1 MTRKATAFFAAT
13 VLTIGVVSASTG
25 FAQGSTPGT
34 PVAPTGPAPVSP
46 APQGQGM
53 MQGGGMMGGHGQMDG
68 KGMANGGMMDM
79 MSAMT
84 RMANNCNAMMES
96 AAHAP
101 ATPDKAS
108 PSPSHG

>member
-1 MTRKATAFFAAT
+1 MTRKVTAFLAAT

-25 FAQGSTPGT
+25 FAQGSSPET
-34 PVAPTGPAPVSP
+34 PVAPAPVSP

-53 MQGGGMMGGHGQMDG
+53 MQGGGMMDGHGQMDG

-84 RMANNCNAMMES
+84 RMANNCNTMMES

>member
-1 MTRKATAFFAAT
+1 MTRKVTAFFAAA

-34 PVAPTGPAPVSP
+34 PVAPPGPAPVGP
-46 APQGQGM
+46 APQGQGK
-53 MQGGGMMGGHGQMDG
+53 MGGHGQMDG
-68 KGMANGGMMDM
+68 NGMASGGMMDTM
-79 MSAMT
+79 GAMT
-84 RMANNCNAMMES
+84 RMANNCNAMMER

-101 ATPDKAS
+101 ATPHKAS